1 MILAGQ
7 MKIFVGLFKLRHL
20 CNHPDLVNEDLDED
34 STSAKL
40 GQANVKRSGKMIV
53 VDSLL
58 KMWKQQGHKVLLF
71 TQSVKV

>member
-1 MILAGQ
+1 MILSGQ

-40 GQANVKRSGKMIV
+40 GQANVKR
-53 VDSLL
+53 
-58 KMWKQQGHKVLLF
+58 
-71 TQSVKV
+71 